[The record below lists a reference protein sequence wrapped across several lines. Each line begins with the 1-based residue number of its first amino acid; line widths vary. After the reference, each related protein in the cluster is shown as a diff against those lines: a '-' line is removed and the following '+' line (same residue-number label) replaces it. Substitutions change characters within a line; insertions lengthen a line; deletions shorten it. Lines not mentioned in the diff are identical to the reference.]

1 VPALIA
7 AAGESAARPL
17 FCRKFAHPFDWKIEG
32 GRLLFDPLPRFIVRG
47 AELRCRRATRETS
60 ARVGHGTF
68 ADKSADK
75 FVSAEWLDP
84 TKEVAVKRFHE
95 TEIINN
101 QLFASIDIDD
111 MRSCPVSVTH
121 IPCGVE

>member
-1 VPALIA
+1 
-7 AAGESAARPL
+7 
-17 FCRKFAHPFDWKIEG
+17 
-32 GRLLFDPLPRFIVRG
+32 
-47 AELRCRRATRETS
+47 LRCRRATPETF

-84 TKEVAVKRFHE
+84 SKEVAVTRHE
-95 TEIINN
+95 EKTINN
-101 QLFASIDIDD
+101 QLYASFDIDD
-111 MRSCPVSVTH
+111 MRSCPASVTR